1 MKNIVFILLI
11 VGIFG
16 SAGAGYFAYQN
27 GYLNSLNF
35 LNQEPEQDL
44 VIEADKDIDLINEI
58 LNEAA
63 DNGTSDESVELPEG
77 TSDIS
82 DILPT
87 KGRLPVISSMR
98 AAKLYEN
105 AFIRFS
111 HPSYI
116 IFKNETLTFLEI
128 WNEDELIGTIN
139 MYSNPENLPIEEFVK
154 KENLIDYFTESVLK
168 GLSYEPFEIPTTIKA
183 FKFSNYPELKVAD
196 IYLIEFS
203 GLILV
208 SKDFS
213 EDKVVGEY
221 LLRSIEKTQ

>member
-1 MKNIVFILLI
+1 MKNIVFILLV

-16 SAGAGYFAYQN
+16 AAGAGYFAYQN
-27 GYLNSLNF
+27 GYLNDLNF
-35 LNQEPEQDL
+35 LNQEPEQEL
-44 VIEADKDIDLINEI
+44 IIEADKDIDLINEI
-58 LNEAA
+58 LNEAE

-82 DILPT
+82 DILTT
-87 KGRLPVISSMR
+87 KGRLPVINSMR

-128 WNEDELIGTIN
+128 WNENELIGTIN

-154 KENLIDYFTESVLK
+154 KENLIDYFSEAISK
-168 GLSYEPFEIPTTIKA
+168 GLTFEPFEIPTAIKA